1 MKNPVERLSGMLLG
15 GDAQKAALIFSE
27 RNRRYFTQFPATDG
41 ALFITADKAYL
52 LMDFRYEEAAHYGA
66 RNCEVIGFDSLME
79 KLQELIRKHGVKAV
93 YLETETLSV
102 AQAQRFEKAFAAAG
116 AEALLTPELD
126 SGGDPEDRGVPGDYG
141 RCFRAYPPLHQGR
154 GHRAGAGAG
163 DRILHAAPGR
173 GKRCL

>member
-116 AEALLTPELD
+116 AEALLTP
-126 SGGDPEDRGVPGDYG
+126 GWTVPS
-141 RCFRAYPPLHQGR
+141 
-154 GHRAGAGAG
+154 
-163 DRILHAAPGR
+163 AACG
-173 GKRCL
+173 